1 MLTRGWDNSGGGS
14 GSSKRRLGDFNNLDD
29 RAVVAGR
36 LVVIRGVV
44 VVVVGVVV
52 IAGLTD

>member
-1 MLTRGWDNSGGGS
+1 MLTRGWDNTGGGS

-29 RAVVAGR
+29 RGVVAGR

-44 VVVVGVVV
+44 VVVAAVVV